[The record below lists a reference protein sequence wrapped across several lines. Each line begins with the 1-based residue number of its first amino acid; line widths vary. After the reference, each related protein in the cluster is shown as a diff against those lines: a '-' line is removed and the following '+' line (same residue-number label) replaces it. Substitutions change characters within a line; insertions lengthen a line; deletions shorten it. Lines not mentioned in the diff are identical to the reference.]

1 MRPHLGNST
10 GWLIHDFVIGPAAGG
25 LGGLVL
31 ALIVMARTSDSWSIG
46 GTVIG
51 VCLVTT
57 VMALRFERNRR
68 PHAGWITFAVW
79 VILIAAVLFLTALVE
94 ALRNFT

>member
-1 MRPHLGNST
+1 MVATSRVHVR
-10 GWLIHDFVIGPAAGG
+10 IHHA
-25 LGGLVL
+25 
-31 ALIVMARTSDSWSIG
+31 SDVIG